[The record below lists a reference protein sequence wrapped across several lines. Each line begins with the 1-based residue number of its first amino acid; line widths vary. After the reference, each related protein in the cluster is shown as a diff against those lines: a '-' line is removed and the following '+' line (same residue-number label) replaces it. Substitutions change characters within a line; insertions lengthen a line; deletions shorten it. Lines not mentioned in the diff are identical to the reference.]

1 MVEHSIKNILVVG
14 GGESGGQI
22 ALQFARFGFRVA
34 IHDVTQD
41 RLDACH
47 ARLKQHL
54 ESWLHEEL
62 IQPRD
67 TGSILERIAMV
78 DDPQRAAANAD
89 LLCECVPEDL
99 NLKREILRQFHPL
112 CKPEAIFTTNTSY
125 LLPSSMARA
134 SGRPERFAAYHFHTP
149 VWVANAV
156 DIMPTSHTDPEVVDT
171 LYALSKQAGLVP
183 IKLLRENPGY
193 VFNAVLH
200 PLLLSSLDLVARE
213 VADTYDVDRA
223 WMAITKMPIGP
234 LGMVDK
240 IGLDTVH
247 TILEQ
252 WEKWLGDRR
261 ARRAAEMLKG
271 YLDDGRLGEKNAKG
285 FYDYPSPEYASPN
298 FLLGPITD
306 TTLNGSPTKQRLLPV
321 AVPAPLESQED
332 SAILKGRYL
341 LWGVGPLADHLAKRL
356 ESSGEVCRYPAE
368 LQEDQLAEWLTMQW
382 QRGPLTNLILVAAA
396 ATSVSTAEANDR
408 KIPSR
413 RPFVIAQHWYAKLAE
428 SHLLSQASLLG
439 FTLQTDPSGSAK
451 QLDCHAGLGL
461 SGLVKSISME
471 SFSRDAPGIRS
482 RIINFDSTYRIEEQA
497 EGALNELAR
506 CLASEP
512 TADIDAYRQRH
523 ADLEVNYSRGERYLA
538 RYSISS
544 LQRAQN
550 STRIPHGTW
559 LVSGGASGITMK
571 VATAMARRYGLRLHL
586 LGRTPLPQVDH
597 TDWTEEQFESH
608 KAEVMRAAY
617 QNKERPDLAWAKVEK
632 GLQLQR
638 ALKEY
643 KSQGISATYH
653 ACNVVSEQCLQK
665 IIQEVQDNGE
675 QINGILHGAGVE
687 ETKRF
692 EAKSLE
698 TFQVTVAP
706 KTLGTQTL
714 FRVAKSQPLE
724 WFISFGSLAGR
735 FGSIGQA
742 DYALAN
748 DALAHIMKQ
757 CQAKR
762 PDCNFLTVHWPGWE
776 EVGMAAR
783 SASQFMLQQANQKL
797 MPVEEGIDWLLQEIE
812 AGAPNEEVVI
822 ADPQEIGA
830 EFLV

>member
-1 MVEHSIKNILVVG
+1 MVEHSIKNILVIG

-34 IHDVTQD
+34 IYDISQD

-54 ESWLHEEL
+54 ESWLQEEL
-62 IQPRD
+62 IQPED
-67 TGSILERIAMV
+67 TESILERIAMV
-78 DDPQRAAANAD
+78 NDAPRAAVDAN

-134 SGRPERFAAYHFHTP
+134 SGRPEQFAAYHFHTP

-171 LYALSKQAGLVP
+171 LHTLSQQAGLVP

-261 ARRAAEMLKG
+261 ARRAADMLKG
-271 YLDDGRLGEKNAKG
+271 YLEEGRLGEKNAKG
-285 FYDYPSPEYASPN
+285 FYNYPSPEYASPN
-298 FLLGPITD
+298 FLLGPTD
-306 TTLNGSPTKQRLLPV
+306 TTQNSGPTKQRLLPV
-321 AVPAPLESQED
+321 AVPAPLESQD
-332 SAILKGRYL
+332 VSAILKGRCL
-341 LWGVGPLADHLAKRL
+341 LWGSGQLADQLAMRL
-356 ESSGEVCRYPAE
+356 ASSCEVCRCPAE
-368 LQEDQLAEWLTMQW
+368 LQDDEVDQWLSEQW
-382 QRGPLTNLILVAAA
+382 QNGPIANLILVTAEP
-396 ATSVSTAEANDR
+396 TSVSSVKANER
-408 KIPSR
+408 EIASLS
-413 RPFVIAQHWYAKLAE
+413 PFLITQKWYAKLAE
-428 SHLLSQASLLG
+428 SHLLSQASLLAI
-439 FTLQTDPSGSAK
+439 TQQADPSGNVE
-451 QLDCHAGLGL
+451 QLMRHADLGL

-471 SFSRDAPGIRS
+471 SFGRDAPGIRS
-482 RIINFDSTYRIEEQA
+482 RTVNFDCTYRLEEQTEA
-497 EGALNELAR
+497 ILNELSS
-506 CLASEP
+506 CLTSET
-512 TADIDAYRQRH
+512 TADIDAYRKRH
-523 ADLEVNYSRGERYLA
+523 ADLEVNYSRGKRCLV
-538 RYSISS
+538 RYSISP
-544 LQRAQN
+544 LTEARN
-550 STRIPHGTW
+550 TTRTPHGTW

-586 LGRTPLPQVDH
+586 LGRTPLPQDDNA
-597 TDWTEEQFESH
+597 DWTAEQIESL
-608 KAEVMRAAY
+608 KAEIMRTAY
-617 QNKERPDLAWAKVEK
+617 QNKERPDLAWAKEEK
-632 GLQLQR
+632 GLQVQR

-643 KSQGISATYH
+643 KAQGISVMYH
-653 ACNVVSEQCLQK
+653 ACNVASEQCLDK
-665 IIQEVQDNGE
+665 ILHEVHASGE

-692 EAKSLE
+692 ETKSLE
-698 TFQVTVAP
+698 SFQATVAP
-706 KTLGTQTL
+706 KTLGTQAL
-714 FRVAKSQPLE
+714 FRVTLGQPLE

-735 FGSIGQA
+735 YGSIGQA

-748 DALAHIMKQ
+748 DALAHFMKQ
-757 CQAKR
+757 CQAQR
-762 PDCNFLTVHWPGWE
+762 PDCKFLTVHWPGWE

-812 AGAPNEEVVI
+812 AGAPNEEVII

-830 EFLV
+830 DFLV